1 MQTRQINLVIN
12 KLTKAQYEGTTKN
25 ADELYITT
33 DDVGLTSSDITTAL
47 GYTPYNASNPNGYTS
62 NVGTVTKV
70 NNVSPVN
77 GNVTLTIPTVNNA
90 TLTITQGGVS
100 KGTFT
105 ANASSDTTIALDA
118 GGSSRNIGEIVT
130 STIPLTDAGLHL
142 LDGSLIQGDGI
153 YADFVDYITGLDLTA
168 NYFCTETEWQQSIT
182 DYGVCGKFVYTQ
194 PTYQLIDT
202 ASGTT
207 GWFVHSLEV
216 GSQVYATN
224 GTPQITIASVSGNH
238 ITVTG
243 TQAALFPNGFDR
255 DTANDVE
262 ASVRLPKITG
272 IVEGTTD
279 LTALGDLVEAGLPNI
294 TGGGWNI
301 GGASNSDWSGAF
313 SSNVSGRY
321 NLSSGTQ
328 NGAGMLYFNASRSNS
343 IYGNSSTVQPQ
354 AIKVLYYI
362 VVATSTKTQIQVD
375 IDEIATD
382 LNGKAD
388 VDLTNCTDVANI
400 KMAHNAMPSNT
411 YKNLTLGASGATY
424 TAPADGYFSLGKQ
437 SSAVGQGASIF
448 VRKPDLSDS
457 LYGVEY
463 HSATGGQ
470 NMKYVWAVKKG
481 SVTGISYNLG
491 GTTNWFRFIY
501 ANGSE
506 SEAQ

>member
-77 GNVTLTIPTVNNA
+77 GNVTLTIPTVNDG
-90 TLTITQGGVS
+90 TLTIVQGGVS

-142 LDGSLIQGDGI
+142 LDGALISGSGS
-153 YADFVDYITGLDLTA
+153 YSAFVDYIADLYDSGDYTA
-168 NYFCTETEWQQSIT
+168 IFDTEANWQSSVSQ
-182 DYGVCGKFVYTQ
+182 YGVCGKFVY
-194 PTYQLIDT
+194 D
-202 ASGTT
+202 
-207 GWFVHSLEV
+207 
-216 GSQVYATN
+216 
-224 GTPQITIASVSGNH
+224 SVNN
-238 ITVTG
+238 T
-243 TQAALFPNGFDR
+243 
-255 DTANDVE
+255 
-262 ASVRLPKITG
+262 VRLPKITG

-279 LTALGDLVEAGLPNI
+279 LTALGDLVQAGLPNI
-294 TGGGWNI
+294 TGSVNRGNSSVGVYVAGTGALTVSNVGANYLQS
-301 GGASNSDWSGAF
+301 GGASQNDVYKTF
-313 SSNVSGRY
+313 SI
-321 NLSSGTQ
+321 
-328 NGAGMLYFNASRSNS
+328 NASRSSS
-343 IYGNSSTVQPQ
+343 IYGNSTTVQPQ

-362 VVATSTKTQIQVD
+362 VVATSTKTSVQVD

-388 VDLTNCTDVANI
+388 TDFSNVTDAAKIAMAN
-400 KMAHNAMPSNT
+400 ASMPSDT
-411 YKNLTLGASGATY
+411 YENLTLGASGATY
-424 TAPADGYFSLGKQ
+424 IAPADGWFGCTISVTAG
-437 SSAVGQGASIF
+437 SFNMTNTTANSAFGTMFNANAGIVKAIL
-448 VRKPDLSDS
+448 P
-457 LYGVEY
+457 
-463 HSATGGQ
+463 
-470 NMKYVWAVKKG
+470 VKKG
-481 SVTGISYNLG
+481 DEMLLQYTAAATQTYKTL
-491 GTTNWFRFIY
+491 RFIY
-501 ANGSE
+501 AQGSE